1 MTCLRYRFHGNTKA
15 SHVGVWL
22 STTLGTIA
30 APSISRVT
38 VVPGAEHPSVNTE
51 HQDEAG
57 WSVFE
62 VVGGGIVVEWLCAI
76 LKRAYNKKTTN
87 KQKQLTCTLRS
98 TMQQAAGD
106 VTQAGV
112 QRVCSR

>member
-1 MTCLRYRFHGNTKA
+1 MVTQRFLTSVSG
-15 SHVGVWL
+15 SRQPSVL
-22 STTLGTIA
+22 SRP
-30 APSISRVT
+30 PSISRVT

-57 WSVFE
+57 WSVLE

>member
-62 VVGGGIVVEWLCAI
+62 VVGGEEDRGGMAVCYFETRLQQQ
-76 LKRAYNKKTTN
+76 KNNK
-87 KQKQLTCTLRS
+87 
-98 TMQQAAGD
+98 
-106 VTQAGV
+106 
-112 QRVCSR
+112 